1 MYECNFT
8 TNLVKS
14 NKKTKKNG
22 QKSGTYL
29 KARPIVSQFMS
40 GLFLCMPQHL
50 ETALESTSLKMPFS
64 LFVHLMALGQVSLSC
79 NNLRR
84 NSQRYVVVP
93 SRDFRF
99 IGMPS
104 GPILGLRAFFF
115 NCKNKIEGKLVFIHF
130 LGLRA
135 FFFNC
140 KNKREGK

>member
-1 MYECNFT
+1 
-8 TNLVKS
+8 
-14 NKKTKKNG
+14 
-22 QKSGTYL
+22 
-29 KARPIVSQFMS
+29 MS

-140 KNKREGK
+140 KNKREGKLLFIHLSKNMSYLNHNSIFKLLPRLPKGQ

>member
-1 MYECNFT
+1 
-8 TNLVKS
+8 
-14 NKKTKKNG
+14 
-22 QKSGTYL
+22 
-29 KARPIVSQFMS
+29 MS

-115 NCKNKIEGKLVFIHF
+115 NCKNKREGKLEFVH
-130 LGLRA
+130 LS
-135 FFFNC
+135 
-140 KNKREGK
+140 KNMSYLNHNSIFKLLPRLPKGQ